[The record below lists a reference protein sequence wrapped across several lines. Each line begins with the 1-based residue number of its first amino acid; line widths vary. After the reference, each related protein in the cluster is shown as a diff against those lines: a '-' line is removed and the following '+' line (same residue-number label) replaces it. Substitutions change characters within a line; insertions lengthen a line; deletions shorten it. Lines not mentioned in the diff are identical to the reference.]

1 MTTGLNLEKMT
12 VMRKTIKLF
21 LPVCIALSAAAACNK
36 EFSDQPQSGSYIIK
50 ASAGDLSKAVIA
62 DGESIKWAKGDVVVL
77 AAKEG
82 NSSSCTVEEDNLSE
96 LSWTAEN
103 LTQGTDFVLLKTNH
117 DARAFANTE
126 IRFLAEQVQSEAGVL
141 NSENIVL
148 QSDVTQV
155 PVLAEGETGV
165 TIPVSMKII
174 GSLYRFI
181 PYTES
186 YNGESIQYVSFLSA
200 DKNITGGGAVIGKDY
215 NTPELYRQADRSMGS
230 ECVIFW
236 DAVSKEVKTVLSAP
250 MALDGVTSAA
260 SSKGIYMS
268 LAPISMEGYKYVVK
282 TDAATYTF
290 DASDK
295 ALQIQENELK
305 NVFLNLDKAVRVA
318 DSDVRGELRYEPGY
332 AQNFEL
338 SGYASRTDLFYR
350 YAQIEGKVIENQ
362 AGNEAYYDVD
372 IEVTNEDGSE
382 CGWLDV
388 AYGEHSTHIFATT
401 LSDNESGSNR
411 VANVTIKY
419 PVSVDGYYTR
429 EQDLTVKFTVAQ
441 KPASTREITFWGGL
455 GAEYEKD
462 AHAYTGEGLSY
473 WVVQVDGAN
482 ATDWSGDSHNEQA
495 IYGGAVFKMI
505 DFDSYQTKGIN
516 GDEITWAKAYY
527 KNEGPKVID
536 TWWLV
541 DIEENDSAAERKC
554 VIVCTFPAISGYSYK
569 DSQNIRTTVLKQK
582 GNTVV
587 EASISNVYQGLIPA
601 AGGEIEA
608 GVLTLTVNGSVAADA
623 AAAISAY
630 GVSVSANK
638 GASCTVSADGK
649 IMLTVPENSYKNGG
663 VEYTITVRWDGK
675 TIATATVMQ
684 DEGKEENT
692 QKTYSYKI
700 YKRAGNESGTGFGLP
715 ANMEG
720 KGNYVQI
727 EEITLDGAAVDLTDA
742 SVIEEIMEQ
751 AVKFI
756 NDESYAFY
764 PGGYLFA
771 TREEIT
777 YSANVAGNSI
787 MIDFRTVN
795 ANGKKTCFVWYN
807 ADGSEAGRWYLWA

>member
-1 MTTGLNLEKMT
+1 MT
-12 VMRKTIKLF
+12 VMRKTTRTF

-36 EFSDQPQSGSYIIK
+36 EFSEQPQSGSFIIK
-50 ASAGDLSKAVIA
+50 ASVSELSKAVIA
-62 DGESIKWAKGDVVVL
+62 DGESIKWVNGDVVKL

-82 NSSSCTVEEDNLSE
+82 NSPSCTVEEDNLSE
-96 LSWTAEN
+96 LVWTAEN

-117 DARAFANTE
+117 DAKAFDNAE
-126 IRFLAEQVQSEAGVL
+126 IKFPPEQIQAEAGVL

-186 YNGESIQYVSFLSA
+186 YNDEKIQYVSFLSA

-236 DAVSKEVKTVLSAP
+236 DAVSKEVRTTLSTP
-250 MALDGVTSAA
+250 MSLEGVTSAVA
-260 SSKGIYMS
+260 SKGIYMS
-268 LAPISMEGYKYVVK
+268 LAPIAMSGYKYVVR
-282 TDAATYTF
+282 TDVATYTF

-305 NVFLNLDKAVRVA
+305 NVFLNLDKAVRIA
-318 DSDVRGELRYEPGY
+318 DSDIKGELRYVPGP
-332 AQNFEL
+332 AQNFEV

-350 YAQIEGKVIENQ
+350 YAEIEGKAVENDP
-362 AGNEAYYDVD
+362 GNEAYYDVD
-372 IEVTNEDGSE
+372 IEVTNEDGSA
-382 CGWLDV
+382 CGWLEV
-388 AYGEHSTHIFATT
+388 AYGEHSTHVFATT

-429 EQDLTVKFTVAQ
+429 EQDLVVRFTVTQ

-455 GAEYEKD
+455 GAEYEKE
-462 AHAYTGEGLSY
+462 AHAYTAEGLSY
-473 WVVQVDGAN
+473 WVVKVDGAD
-482 ATDWSGDSHNEQA
+482 ATDWNGDSHNEQA
-495 IYGGAVFKMI
+495 IYGGATFRMV

-527 KNEGPKVID
+527 KNEGSKVID

-541 DIEENDSAAERKC
+541 DIEANENAAERKC
-554 VIVCTFPAISGYSYK
+554 VIVCTFPELSGYSY
-569 DSQNIRTTVLKQK
+569 QNGQNLRTTVLKQK

-587 EASISNVYQGLIPA
+587 EAAIGSVYSGLVPA
-601 AGGEIEA
+601 EGGEIDA
-608 GVLTLTVNGSVAADA
+608 GILTLTVNGSVAADA

-638 GASCTVSADGK
+638 GASCTVAADGR
-649 IMLTVPENSYKNGG
+649 IMLAVPENRYKNGG
-663 VEYTITVRWDGK
+663 VEYTITVKWDGK
-675 TIATATVMQ
+675 TIATATVRQ
-684 DEGKEENT
+684 AEGEEENT
-692 QKTYSYKI
+692 QKAYSYKI

-715 ANMEG
+715 ANQVG
-720 KGNYVQI
+720 TGNWVQI
-727 EEITLDGAAVDLTDA
+727 EEITLDGAAVDLSDP
-742 SVIEEIMEQ
+742 SVVEEIVEQ
-751 AVKFI
+751 AVDFI
-756 NDESYAFY
+756 NDESYAY

-771 TREEIT
+771 TREQIT
-777 YSANVAGNSI
+777 YSANVSGSTI
-787 MIDFRTVN
+787 MIDFKTVN